1 MLTKIPF
8 LRDSILC
15 ISNVIWHFTLT
26 SIAVNKIHRLTRY
39 LLPFSCLLLFACGGT
54 KDSTSDSGDSTDTDS
69 GFSFSASAGVKLDI
83 NTGTK
88 TSYSGFSVDEIYIV
102 DAEDKQLGSNEIPLD
117 TKFSIVYQG
126 LENYTVKDGKVFPG
140 LSIEVTDATGNF
152 VLNEADLF
160 STTAEGYTAE
170 EASIL
175 RGTVTVGA
183 PMQSGETYHCKFR
196 VFEKNGDAEIM
207 SELDFKVK

>member
-1 MLTKIPF
+1 MKKINF
-8 LRDSILC
+8 LAT
-15 ISNVIWHFTLT
+15 H
-26 SIAVNKIHRLTRY
+26 
-39 LLPFSCLLLFACGGT
+39 LLPFCCILLFACGGS

-126 LENYTVKDGKVFPG
+126 IENYKLKDGKAFPG
-140 LSIEVTDATGNF
+140 LSLQITDANG
-152 VLNEADLF
+152 ADILHEPDLLA
-160 STTAEGYTAE
+160 SYTEGVSPE
-170 EASIL
+170 DGKVM
-175 RGTVTVGA
+175 RGSVTVA
-183 PMQSGETYHCKFR
+183 DPMKSGETYHCKIR
-196 VFEKNGDAEIM
+196 VFDKNSDAEIV